1 MYQSLWLSASEAG
14 EISSQEK
21 NVRSHCPPR
30 FCFFFF
36 FLAVLGLRYYMQ
48 AFSTCREWGPL
59 SSCIAWAFHF
69 GGFSCGAW
77 ALGEWASVAAA
88 HELSNCGAWA

>member
-30 FCFFFF
+30 FCGF
-36 FLAVLGLRYYMQ
+36 FLFVCLFFWLRWVFVTACRLSLLAESGGHSLVALHGL
-48 AFSTCREWGPL
+48 F
-59 SSCIAWAFHF
+59 I
-69 GGFSCGAW
+69 
-77 ALGEWASVAAA
+77 SVAS
-88 HELSNCGAWA
+88 LV